1 MHKILALAQNV
12 GGLSKYMRQM
22 YAANVGVKCW
32 CQMLAANVSGFQK
45 YMRQMLA
52 SNLCGVVKLLRHII
66 YDRKTM
72 SCYCPFKRVLLIDKK
87 YDFVSRLWSNHGPQ
101 LFVSRT
107 ADESTSGSNRGEEL
121 KYFRFYQTL
130 LDWKNTQSNGE
141 PFFLVLNN
149 IIPNLAVAKHLIIWW
164 SLASRNINTKIVL

>member
-1 MHKILALAQNV
+1 MHKILVLAQNV

-32 CQMLAANVSGFQK
+32 RQMLVSNVGVKCWHQMLAANVSGFPK

-52 SNLCGVVKLLRHII
+52 SNLCGIVKLLRHII

-87 YDFVSRLWSNHGPQ
+87 YDFVSRL
-101 LFVSRT
+101 
-107 ADESTSGSNRGEEL
+107 
-121 KYFRFYQTL
+121 
-130 LDWKNTQSNGE
+130 
-141 PFFLVLNN
+141 
-149 IIPNLAVAKHLIIWW
+149 
-164 SLASRNINTKIVL
+164 